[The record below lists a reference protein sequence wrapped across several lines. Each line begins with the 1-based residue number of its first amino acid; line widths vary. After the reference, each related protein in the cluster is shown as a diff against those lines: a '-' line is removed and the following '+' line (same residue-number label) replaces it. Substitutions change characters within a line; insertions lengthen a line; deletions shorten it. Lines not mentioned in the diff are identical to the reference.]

1 MAQINPTAYAL
12 PDFFLTSPK
21 FKTLVVEDDRSLR
34 EALRYNLVAEGFE
47 VVVANDGGEGLTCA
61 RLESPDVIVLD
72 LMLPVMSGLDICR
85 ELRRDGSFVPIIMLT
100 ARDSEFDRIG
110 GLESGA
116 DDYVTKP
123 FSIRELVARVRAQ
136 LRRMDMLKTVSE
148 SSSDQVV
155 NLGDLVI
162 NRSSRMVTV
171 RGDSTALRPREFDL
185 LVHLA
190 ANPGRVYTRDQLL
203 QDVWGFEYSGDTRTV
218 DVHVRWLRIKI
229 EEDPANPKLLSTVRG
244 VGYRINI

>member
-1 MAQINPTAYAL
+1 M
-12 PDFFLTSPK
+12 PDFFLTSRK

-47 VVVANDGGEGLTCA
+47 VIVANDGAEGLICA
-61 RLESPDVIVLD
+61 RLENPDVIVLD

-100 ARDSEFDRIG
+100 ARDSELDRIG

-136 LRRMDMLKTVSE
+136 LRRMDMLKAVSE
-148 SSSDQVV
+148 SSSDQVI

-162 NRSSRMVTV
+162 NRSSRMVAV
-171 RGDSTALRPREFDL
+171 RGDSVNLRPREFDL

-244 VGYRINI
+244 VGYRISI